1 MRSLL
6 QDAMFAIRQLRRHR
20 AYAVVTIISMAL
32 GVGAAAAVYSVLYG
46 VLIDPYPYRDPV
58 HIAFITVKAAKDP
71 EAYDRALTLRQIE
84 QVKQLPAVEDA
95 MGQHEVAMI
104 ATDGD
109 LPASVR
115 VEELTGN
122 GFDFLGSTPAMGRF
136 FTAAE
141 APPGKEPPPIAVI
154 SYLFWKKHFN
164 FRNDVLGRQVELD
177 HKKYIVIGVAGPRF
191 TWGDNEVYLPMPAS
205 LDPETRFQNLIRV
218 RQRVSMETAS
228 SQLQPF
234 IEQDNREHPKM
245 FDPSHVITKAETLN
259 DYLLGKFKGTLM
271 LLFCASGVLL
281 LIGCG
286 NVSILM
292 LARGRARLQE
302 LSMRTALGATR
313 LRILRQLLTEAVVL
327 SLAGGALGVALA
339 YLGIRMITALLPEYS
354 IPHEVVISINLPVLA
369 FSVAVSSACGLIFG
383 TVPGLQL
390 SRPGAG
396 HLVPSAGTRTA
407 TTRRSPLQAAMLAGQ
422 VALSVVLLTA
432 GAAAMR
438 RYVEATTANLGFDPH
453 PVMTFGARLPEGS
466 YPTWQARINYFDQ
479 MLEKIG
485 TVPGVTSVS
494 LTSDT
499 PPNTEWPT
507 GIQIQGRP
515 ADSGQETYFQ
525 LVSEGYFPT
534 LGIPLLQGR
543 IFNRAETLRGA
554 PVVVVNR
561 AFVRHYFN
569 GDNPIGRGF
578 TAAVLGSEWPHIVKS
593 PSVGQPLEIVGVVED
608 SRNDGLHRPVKPQV
622 FVPYT
627 LFVPWGQGVLVRAVS
642 GNPSRLLPPVAA
654 ALMALNQDQAIQ
666 FPRSMDDN
674 LSMFAWSHERFTSV
688 IFVLFATVALA
699 LAMIGLFS
707 VVAYG
712 VEQRTREIGIRV
724 ALGARRWNVLAL
736 ALSASLM
743 ATVTGLGA
751 GILASIFLS
760 NTIYKW
766 TDSTTRDTGV
776 LLIVSAIFL
785 LTTLAACLWPANRAL
800 HVDPL
805 EALRAE

>member
-6 QDAMFAIRQLRRHR
+6 QDAIFAIRQLRRHR
-20 AYAVVTIISMAL
+20 AYAIVTILSMAL
-32 GVGAAAAVYSVLYG
+32 GVGAAAAVYSVIYG
-46 VLIDPYPYRDPV
+46 VLINPYPYRDPL
-58 HIAFITVKAAKDP
+58 HIAFITVKAPKDP
-71 EAYDRALTLRQIE
+71 EAYDRALNLRQIE
-84 QVKQLPAVEDA
+84 QLKKLPAIEDA
-95 MGQHEVAMI
+95 IGQRMQSMI

-109 LPASVR
+109 LPVSIR

-122 GFDFLGSTPAMGRF
+122 GFDFLGSTPAIGRF

-141 APPGKEPPPIAVI
+141 APVGKEPPPIAVI
-154 SYLFWKKHFN
+154 SYLYWKKHFN
-164 FRNDVLGRQVELD
+164 SRPDVLGRQVELD
-177 HKKYIVIGVAGPRF
+177 HRKYTVIGVAGPRF
-191 TWGDNEVYLPMPAS
+191 TWGDNDVYLPMPAN
-205 LDPETRFQNLIRV
+205 LDPETLMQNLIRV
-218 RQRVSMETAS
+218 RQGVSMETAS

-234 IEQDNREHPKM
+234 IQQINREHPKM
-245 FDPSHVITKAETLN
+245 FKPDAFYTKAETLN
-259 DYLLGKFKGTLM
+259 NYLLGKFKGTLM
-271 LLFCASGVLL
+271 LLFCASGALL

-313 LRILRQLLTEAVVL
+313 WRILRQLLTEAVVL
-327 SLAGGALGVALA
+327 SLTGGALGVALA
-339 YLGIRMITALLPEYS
+339 YLGIRLITVLLPEYS

-369 FSVAVSSACGLIFG
+369 FSVAVSVACGLLFG
-383 TVPGLQL
+383 TLPGLQL

-396 HLVPSAGTRTA
+396 HLVPTAGTRSA
-407 TTRRSPLQAAMLAGQ
+407 TRRRSPLQAVMLAAQ

-438 RYVEATTANLGFDPH
+438 RYVEATSANLGFDPH
-453 PVMTFGARLPEGS
+453 PVLTFGARVPEGS
-466 YPTWQARINYFDQ
+466 YPNWQERVNYFDQ
-479 MLEKIG
+479 MLEKIAA
-485 TVPGVTSVS
+485 VPGVSSVAI
-494 LTSDT
+494 TSDT
-499 PPNTEWPT
+499 PPDTEWPT
-507 GIQIQGRP
+507 GIQIQGHP
-515 ADSGQETYFQ
+515 ADSGQESYLQ
-525 LVSEGYFPT
+525 MVSEGYFQT
-534 LGIPLLQGR
+534 LGVPLLQGR
-543 IFNRAETLRGA
+543 IFTRAEMLRGA
-554 PVVVVNR
+554 PVVIVNR
-561 AFVRHYFN
+561 AFVKHYFN
-569 GDNPIGRGF
+569 GENPIGRGL
-578 TAAVLGSEWPHIVKS
+578 TAAVMASSWPNVVKS
-593 PSVGQPLEIVGVVED
+593 PNIGQPLEIVGIVED

-622 FVPYT
+622 FAPYT
-627 LFVPWGQGVLVRAVS
+627 LLVPWGQGVVVRAAS
-642 GNPSRLLPPVAA
+642 GNPARLLPPIAA

-666 FPRSMDDN
+666 FPRTMDDN

-688 IFVLFATVALA
+688 IFVLFATVALT

-707 VVAYG
+707 VVAYT

-736 ALSASLM
+736 ALSGSLL
-743 ATVTGLGA
+743 ATAAGLA
-751 GILASIFLS
+751 VGILASIFLS

-800 HVDPL
+800 RVDPL